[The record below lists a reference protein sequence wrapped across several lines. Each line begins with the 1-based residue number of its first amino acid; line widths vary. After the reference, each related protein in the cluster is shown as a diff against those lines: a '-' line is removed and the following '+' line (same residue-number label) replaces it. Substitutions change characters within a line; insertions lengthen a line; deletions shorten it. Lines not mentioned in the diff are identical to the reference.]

1 MEGDGGDASAPSVE
15 GGETSA
21 PTQET
26 NGPTTTADMPI
37 APVYAGYRGGMGY
50 YGSMRSPRSRRQEF
64 MSQCHGAY

>member
-37 APVYAGYRGGMGY
+37 APVYAGAYSPYNFGVVRGRKKSFIEGC
-50 YGSMRSPRSRRQEF
+50 YGV
-64 MSQCHGAY
+64 